1 MEAELLTVL
10 GRIPA
15 PDDRDLAT
23 QLTSIERS
31 VYACSLEVA
40 LLNFVHIGAKIKS
53 CRQVRSSFRK
63 GDLSSP
69 DSRPS

>member
-23 QLTSIERS
+23 QLANIER
-31 VYACSLEVA
+31 LEVTA
-40 LLNFVHIGAKIKS
+40 SG
-53 CRQVRSSFRK
+53 
-63 GDLSSP
+63 
-69 DSRPS
+69 

>member
-23 QLTSIERS
+23 QLDSIERS
-31 VYACSLEVA
+31 EVTLSLA
-40 LLNFVHIGAKIKS
+40 
-53 CRQVRSSFRK
+53 
-63 GDLSSP
+63 
-69 DSRPS
+69 